1 MPYPAQIN
9 RDALVAR
16 AREMIEAEGVEQ
28 LSLHKL
34 AAALG
39 VKAPSLYRYFA
50 SKTDLLR
57 DVNLQTA
64 RQMTAAMKAAADI
77 PGDARARTMAMAKA
91 CREFGYAYPMTYR
104 LAFTNANPELRPDD
118 AVLEALAIPIQQVM
132 AQISGEEH
140 SLAAL
145 RGAWALIHG
154 FIMFELSGQFRRGG
168 DLEAAFFQSME
179 AYLEGWSRKRER

>member
-64 RQMTAAMKAAADI
+64 RQMVGMMEQAAASN
-77 PGDARARTMAMAKA
+77 GDARARMMAMATA
-91 CREFGYAYPMTYR
+91 CRDFGYANPMTYR
-104 LAFTNANPELRPDD
+104 LAFTNTNPDLRPDD
-118 AVLEALAIPIQQVM
+118 AMLEAMAIPIQQVM
-132 AQISGEEH
+132 AQISGEAH

-154 FIMFELSGQFRRGG
+154 FIMFELNGQFRRGG
-168 DLEAAFFQSME
+168 DLEAAFVQSVE
-179 AYLEGWSRKRER
+179 AYLEGWSQMRE

>member
-16 AREMIEAEGVEQ
+16 AREMIEAEGVEGV
-28 LSLHKL
+28 SLHKL

-57 DVNLQTA
+57 EVNLQTA
-64 RQMTAAMKAAADI
+64 RQMVGMMEQAAATN
-77 PGDARARTMAMAKA
+77 GDARARMIAMAKA
-91 CREFGYAYPMTYR
+91 CRDFGYANPMTYR
-104 LAFTNANPELRPDD
+104 LAFTNTNPNLRPDD
-118 AVLEALAIPIQQVM
+118 AVLEALAIPLQQVM
-132 AQISGEEH
+132 AEISGEEY

-168 DLEAAFFQSME
+168 DLEAAFFQSMA
-179 AYLEGWSRKRER
+179 AYLDGWSQKRE

>member
-57 DVNLQTA
+57 AVNLMTTQ
-64 RQMTAAMKAAADI
+64 QMIVTMEQAAAAHD
-77 PGDARARTMAMAKA
+77 DARARMMAMAKA
-91 CREFGYAYPMTYR
+91 CRDFGHAYPRTYR
-104 LAFTNANPELRPDD
+104 LAFTTTSPELLADD
-118 AVLEALAIPIQQVM
+118 SALEARVIAIQQVI
-132 AQISGEEH
+132 AEISGPEH

-145 RGAWALIHG
+145 RGVWALIHG

-168 DLEAAFFQSME
+168 DLEAAFFQSVD
-179 AYLEGWSRKRER
+179 AYLDGWSQGKE

>member
-9 RDALVAR
+9 RDVLVAR

-64 RQMTAAMKAAADI
+64 QQMVGTMEQAAASG
-77 PGDARARTMAMAKA
+77 GDARARMMAMAKA
-91 CREFGYAYPMTYR
+91 CRDFGYANPMTYC
-104 LAFTNANPELRPDD
+104 LAFTNANPDLNPDD
-118 AVLEALAIPIQQVM
+118 ATLAALAIPLQQVM
-132 AQISGEEH
+132 AEISGEGQ

-145 RGAWALIHG
+145 RGAWALMNG
-154 FIMFELSGQFRRGG
+154 FIMLELNGQFRRGG
-168 DLEAAFFQSME
+168 DLEAAFFQSMA
-179 AYLEGWSRKRER
+179 AYLDGWRQRNE